1 MAPQKFSIERSI
13 TIAAPP
19 ARVYELIAD
28 FHQWTRWSPW
38 EKLDADL
45 ERGYSGPH
53 GEVGAGYTWKG
64 NRKAGQG
71 NMTFTELVPP
81 SSVSVD
87 VTFLRPF
94 KASNKVVFTI
104 TPDGTTGG
112 SVVRWLMTGENTGLG
127 KVFAKV
133 MPVDRLVGGDFEK
146 GLTAMKAAA
155 EGV

>member
-1 MAPQKFSIERSI
+1 MAPQKFSMERSI

-19 ARVYELIAD
+19 DAIYPLIAD

-45 ERGYSGPH
+45 ERTYSGPD
-53 GEVGAGYTWKG
+53 GGVGAGYTWKG

-71 NMTFTELVPP
+71 SMTFTDLTPP

-87 VTFLRPF
+87 VDFVKPF

-104 TPDGTTGG
+104 TPDATGGG

-127 KVFAKV
+127 KIFAKV
-133 MPVDRLVGGDFEK
+133 MPVDKLVGGDFER

-155 EGV
+155 EGS